1 MFQRLQTRWGRTV
14 DPNQVVEA
22 NYNIQHT
29 HLTTFTFSNKVGSR
43 ASSNTTESFLGT
55 LKMDLNINP
64 QNQSPT
70 QINPLI
76 TVGSSRLPMQS
87 NKPKHL
93 NLI

>member
-1 MFQRLQTRWGRTV
+1 MGQNSRSKPGCRGQL
-14 DPNQVVEA
+14 
-22 NYNIQHT
+22 QHT

-43 ASSNTTESFLGT
+43 ASSNATESFLGM
-55 LKMDLNINP
+55 LQMDLNINP

-76 TVGSSRLPMQS
+76 TVGSNRLPMQF